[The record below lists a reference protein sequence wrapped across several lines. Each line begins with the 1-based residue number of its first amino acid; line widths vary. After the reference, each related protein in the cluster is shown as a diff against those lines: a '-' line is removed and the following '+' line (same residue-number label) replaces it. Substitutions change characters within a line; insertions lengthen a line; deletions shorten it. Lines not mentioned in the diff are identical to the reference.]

1 MMACEWLTL
10 LVLVPEQEQELALA
24 LALEPRA
31 HRAMWLVW

>member
-1 MMACEWLTL
+1 MVACEWLTL
-10 LVLVPEQEQELALA
+10 LALVPEQEQELELA